1 MTNNGKLFI
10 VPTPIGNLE
19 DITYRAIETLK
30 NVDFA
35 LAEDTRKS
43 SILFKKYSITTPLK
57 SYHINN
63 EHKLVNKYVGDL
75 IEGKNLALVSDAGTP
90 SISDPGFL
98 LIRESIKKNI
108 EIICLPGPT
117 ALIPALVMSG
127 LPAERFVFEGFLPK
141 KKGRVSRLQELSNE
155 KRTVILYES
164 PLRVKKTL
172 EDLKNIYNYNRKQ
185 NQHAY
190 FSLSISYN
198 IMNDF
203 SVKRGKFCFYRVNV
217 YILCFIQFHFF
228 ECGPPSTTLP
238 GCEFLRL

>member
-10 VPTPIGNLE
+10 VPTPIGNLD

-30 NVDFA
+30 NVDLV

-43 SILFKKYSITTPLK
+43 KILFKKHAITTSLK

-63 EHKLVNKYVGDL
+63 EHRVVNLYVASLLD
-75 IEGKNLALVSDAGTP
+75 GKKIALVSDAGTP

-108 EIICLPGPT
+108 EIICLPGAT

-127 LPAERFVFEGFLPK
+127 LPSEKFVFEGFLPK
-141 KKGRVSRLQELSNE
+141 KKGRDSRLKELAIE

-164 PLRVKKTL
+164 PQRVIKTL
-172 EDLKNIYNYNRKQ
+172 QDLIEFFGSDRSISLSREISNIY
-185 NQHAY
+185 
-190 FSLSISYN
+190 
-198 IMNDF
+198 
-203 SVKRGKFCFYRVNV
+203 
-217 YILCFIQFHFF
+217 
-228 ECGPPSTTLP
+228 E
-238 GCEFLRL
+238 

>member
-10 VPTPIGNLE
+10 IPTPIGNLD

-30 NVDFA
+30 NVDLV

-43 SILFKKYSITTPLK
+43 KILFKKHAITTSLK

-63 EHKLVNKYVGDL
+63 EHRVVNLYVASLVD
-75 IEGKNLALVSDAGTP
+75 GKKIALVSDAGTP

-108 EIICLPGPT
+108 EIICLPGAT

-127 LPAERFVFEGFLPK
+127 LPSEKFVFEGFLPK
-141 KKGRVSRLQELSNE
+141 KKGRDSRLKELAIE

-164 PLRVKKTL
+164 PQRVRKTL
-172 EDLKNIYNYNRKQ
+172 EDLKEFFGSDRRI
-185 NQHAY
+185 
-190 FSLSISYN
+190 SLSREISKIYEETYRGT
-198 IMNDF
+198 IEDAIAHF
-203 SVKRGKFCFYRVNV
+203 SNKNPKG
-217 YILCFIQFHFF
+217 
-228 ECGPPSTTLP
+228 
-238 GCEFLRL
+238 EFVICIDKQG

>member
-10 VPTPIGNLE
+10 VPTPIGNLD

-30 NVDFA
+30 NVDLV

-43 SILFKKYSITTPLK
+43 KILFKKHSITTSLK

-63 EHKLVNKYVGDL
+63 EHRVVNLYVASLVD
-75 IEGKNLALVSDAGTP
+75 GKKIALVSDAGTP

-108 EIICLPGPT
+108 EIICLPGAT

-127 LPAERFVFEGFLPK
+127 LPSEKFVFEGFLPK
-141 KKGRVSRLQELSNE
+141 KKGRDSRLKELAIE

-164 PLRVKKTL
+164 PLRVRKTL
-172 EDLKNIYNYNRKQ
+172 EDLKEFFGSDRRI
-185 NQHAY
+185 
-190 FSLSISYN
+190 SLSREISKIYEETYRGT
-198 IMNDF
+198 IEDAIAHF
-203 SVKRGKFCFYRVNV
+203 SNKNPKG
-217 YILCFIQFHFF
+217 
-228 ECGPPSTTLP
+228 
-238 GCEFLRL
+238 EFVICIDKQG

>member
-10 VPTPIGNLE
+10 VPTPIGNLD

-30 NVDFA
+30 NVDLV

-43 SILFKKYSITTPLK
+43 KILFKKHAITTSLK

-63 EHKLVNKYVGDL
+63 EHRVVNLYVASLVD
-75 IEGKNLALVSDAGTP
+75 GKKIALVSEAGTP

-108 EIICLPGPT
+108 EIICLPGAT

-127 LPAERFVFEGFLPK
+127 LPSERFVFEGFLPK
-141 KKGRVSRLQELSNE
+141 KKGRDSRLKELAIE

-164 PLRVKKTL
+164 PQRVRKTL
-172 EDLKNIYNYNRKQ
+172 EDLKEFFGSDRRI
-185 NQHAY
+185 
-190 FSLSISYN
+190 SLSREISKIYEETYRGT
-198 IMNDF
+198 IEDAIAHF
-203 SVKRGKFCFYRVNV
+203 SNKNPKG
-217 YILCFIQFHFF
+217 
-228 ECGPPSTTLP
+228 
-238 GCEFLRL
+238 EFVICIDKQG

>member
-35 LAEDTRKS
+35 LAENTRKS

-63 EHKLVNKYVGDL
+63 EHKLVNKYVDDL

-127 LPAERFVFEGFLPK
+127 LPSERFVFEGFLPK
-141 KKGRVSRLQELSNE
+141 KKGRVSRLQELSSE

-172 EDLKNIYNYNRKQ
+172 EALKEFFGPERKI
-185 NQHAY
+185 
-190 FSLSISYN
+190 SLSREISKIYEETYRGSISDAITYLADKN
-198 IMNDF
+198 PKGEFVICIDK
-203 SVKRGKFCFYRVNV
+203 VK
-217 YILCFIQFHFF
+217 
-228 ECGPPSTTLP
+228 
-238 GCEFLRL
+238 

>member
-10 VPTPIGNLE
+10 VPTPIGNLD

-30 NVDFA
+30 NVDLV

-43 SILFKKYSITTPLK
+43 KILFNKHAITTSLK

-63 EHKLVNKYVGDL
+63 EHRVVNLYVASLVD
-75 IEGKNLALVSDAGTP
+75 GKKIALVSDAGTP

-108 EIICLPGPT
+108 EIICLPGAT

-127 LPAERFVFEGFLPK
+127 LPSERFVFEGFLPK
-141 KKGRVSRLQELSNE
+141 KKGRDSRLKELAIE

-164 PLRVKKTL
+164 PQRVRKTL
-172 EDLKNIYNYNRKQ
+172 EDLKEFFGSDRRI
-185 NQHAY
+185 
-190 FSLSISYN
+190 SLSREISKIYEETYRGT
-198 IMNDF
+198 IEDAIAHF
-203 SVKRGKFCFYRVNV
+203 SNKNPKG
-217 YILCFIQFHFF
+217 
-228 ECGPPSTTLP
+228 
-238 GCEFLRL
+238 EFVICIDKQG

>member
-10 VPTPIGNLE
+10 VPTPIGNLD

-30 NVDFA
+30 NVDLV

-43 SILFKKYSITTPLK
+43 KILFKKHAITTSLK

-63 EHKLVNKYVGDL
+63 EHRVVNLYVASLVD
-75 IEGKNLALVSDAGTP
+75 GKKIALVSDAGTP

-108 EIICLPGPT
+108 EIICLPGAT

-127 LPAERFVFEGFLPK
+127 LPSERFVFEGFLPK
-141 KKGRVSRLQELSNE
+141 KKGRDSRLKELAIE

-164 PLRVKKTL
+164 PQRVRKTL
-172 EDLKNIYNYNRKQ
+172 EDLKEFFSSDRRI
-185 NQHAY
+185 
-190 FSLSISYN
+190 SLSREISKIYEETYRGT
-198 IMNDF
+198 IEDAIAHF
-203 SVKRGKFCFYRVNV
+203 SNKNPKG
-217 YILCFIQFHFF
+217 
-228 ECGPPSTTLP
+228 
-238 GCEFLRL
+238 EFVICIDKQG

>member
-10 VPTPIGNLE
+10 VPTPIGNLD

-30 NVDFA
+30 NVDLV

-43 SILFKKYSITTPLK
+43 KILFNKHAITTSLK

-63 EHKLVNKYVGDL
+63 EHRVVNLYVSSLVD
-75 IEGKNLALVSDAGTP
+75 GKKIALVSDAGTP

-108 EIICLPGPT
+108 EIICLPGAT

-127 LPAERFVFEGFLPK
+127 LPSEKFVFEGFLPK
-141 KKGRVSRLQELSNE
+141 KKGRDSRLKELAIE

-164 PLRVKKTL
+164 PLRVRKTL
-172 EDLKNIYNYNRKQ
+172 EDLKEFFGSDRRI
-185 NQHAY
+185 
-190 FSLSISYN
+190 SLSREISKIYEETYRGT
-198 IMNDF
+198 IEDAIAHF
-203 SVKRGKFCFYRVNV
+203 SNKNPKG
-217 YILCFIQFHFF
+217 
-228 ECGPPSTTLP
+228 
-238 GCEFLRL
+238 EFVICIDKQG

>member
-19 DITYRAIETLK
+19 DITFRAIETLK
-30 NVDFA
+30 NVDLV

-43 SILFKKYSITTPLK
+43 KILFKKYEITTYLK

-63 EHKLVNKYVGDL
+63 EHRVVNLYVASLVD
-75 IEGKNLALVSDAGTP
+75 GKKIALVSDAGTP

-108 EIICLPGPT
+108 EIICLPGAT

-127 LPAERFVFEGFLPK
+127 LPSEKFVFEGFLPK
-141 KKGRVSRLQELSNE
+141 KKGRDSRLKELAIE

-164 PLRVKKTL
+164 PLRVIKTL
-172 EDLKNIYNYNRKQ
+172 QDLKEFFGSDRRI
-185 NQHAY
+185 
-190 FSLSISYN
+190 SLSREISKIYEETY
-198 IMNDF
+198 
-203 SVKRGKFCFYRVNV
+203 RGTIEDALAHLSNKNPK
-217 YILCFIQFHFF
+217 
-228 ECGPPSTTLP
+228 G
-238 GCEFLRL
+238 EFVICIDKLG

>member
-10 VPTPIGNLE
+10 VPTPIGNLD

-30 NVDFA
+30 NVDLV

-43 SILFKKYSITTPLK
+43 KILFKKHAITTSLK

-63 EHKLVNKYVGDL
+63 EHRVVNLYVASLVD
-75 IEGKNLALVSDAGTP
+75 GKKIALVSAAGTP

-108 EIICLPGPT
+108 EIICLPGAT

-127 LPAERFVFEGFLPK
+127 LPSERFVFEGFLPK
-141 KKGRVSRLQELSNE
+141 KKGRDSRLKELAIE

-164 PLRVKKTL
+164 PQRVRKTL
-172 EDLKNIYNYNRKQ
+172 EDLKEFFGSDRRI
-185 NQHAY
+185 
-190 FSLSISYN
+190 SLSREISKIYEETYRGT
-198 IMNDF
+198 IEDAIAHF
-203 SVKRGKFCFYRVNV
+203 SNKNPKG
-217 YILCFIQFHFF
+217 
-228 ECGPPSTTLP
+228 
-238 GCEFLRL
+238 EFVICIDKQG

>member
-10 VPTPIGNLE
+10 VPTPIGNLD

-30 NVDFA
+30 NVDLV

-43 SILFKKYSITTPLK
+43 KILFKKHAITTSLK

-63 EHKLVNKYVGDL
+63 EHRVVNLYVASLVD
-75 IEGKNLALVSDAGTP
+75 GKKIALVSDAGTP

-108 EIICLPGPT
+108 EIICLPGAT

-127 LPAERFVFEGFLPK
+127 LPSERFVFEGFLPK
-141 KKGRVSRLQELSNE
+141 KKGRDSRLKELAIE

-164 PLRVKKTL
+164 PQRVRKTL
-172 EDLKNIYNYNRKQ
+172 EDLKEFFGSDRRI
-185 NQHAY
+185 
-190 FSLSISYN
+190 SLSREISKIYEETYRGT
-198 IMNDF
+198 IEDAIEHF
-203 SVKRGKFCFYRVNV
+203 SNKNPKG
-217 YILCFIQFHFF
+217 
-228 ECGPPSTTLP
+228 
-238 GCEFLRL
+238 EFVICIDKQG

>member
-10 VPTPIGNLE
+10 VPTPIGNLD

-30 NVDFA
+30 NVDLV

-43 SILFKKYSITTPLK
+43 KILFKKHAITTSLK

-63 EHKLVNKYVGDL
+63 EHRVVNLYVASLVD
-75 IEGKNLALVSDAGTP
+75 GKKIALVSDAGTP

-108 EIICLPGPT
+108 EIICLPGAT

-127 LPAERFVFEGFLPK
+127 LPSERFVFEGFLPK
-141 KKGRVSRLQELSNE
+141 KKGRDSRLKELAIE

-164 PLRVKKTL
+164 PQRVRRTL
-172 EDLKNIYNYNRKQ
+172 EDLKEFFGSDRRI
-185 NQHAY
+185 
-190 FSLSISYN
+190 SLSREISKIYEETYRGT
-198 IMNDF
+198 IEDAIAHF
-203 SVKRGKFCFYRVNV
+203 SNKNPKG
-217 YILCFIQFHFF
+217 
-228 ECGPPSTTLP
+228 
-238 GCEFLRL
+238 EFVICIDKQG

>member
-10 VPTPIGNLE
+10 VPTPIGNLD

-30 NVDFA
+30 NVDLV

-43 SILFKKYSITTPLK
+43 KILFKKHTITTSLK

-63 EHKLVNKYVGDL
+63 EHRVVNLYVASLVD
-75 IEGKNLALVSDAGTP
+75 GKKIALVSDAGTP

-108 EIICLPGPT
+108 EIICLPGAT

-127 LPAERFVFEGFLPK
+127 LPSERFVFEGFLPK
-141 KKGRVSRLQELSNE
+141 KKGRDSRLKELAIE

-164 PLRVKKTL
+164 PLRVRKTL
-172 EDLKNIYNYNRKQ
+172 EDLKEFFGSDRRI
-185 NQHAY
+185 
-190 FSLSISYN
+190 SLSREISKIYEETYRGT
-198 IMNDF
+198 IEDAIAHF
-203 SVKRGKFCFYRVNV
+203 SNKYPKG
-217 YILCFIQFHFF
+217 
-228 ECGPPSTTLP
+228 
-238 GCEFLRL
+238 EFVICIDKQG